1 MIVGICGGSGSGKTT
16 LLKRLFN
23 EFEHL
28 NPSVFTMDNYYK
40 PIDEQVKDQ
49 KGTYNFDL
57 PTALDEELLVNDL
70 RKLVAGH
77 AIEVREYHFNA
88 PPDKNVWISIKPSK
102 LIKSSVQLNNWINH
116 YKKCIV
122 QKFTHRPR
130 S

>member
-88 PPDKNVWISIKPSK
+88 PPDKNVWITIKPSK
-102 LIKSSVQLNNWINH
+102 LIIVEGLFLFHYERVRELLDRKSV
-116 YKKCIV
+116 V
-122 QKFTHRPR
+122 
-130 S
+130 

>member
-1 MIVGICGGSGSGKTT
+1 MIVGICGGSGSGTTT

-28 NPSVFTMDNYYK
+28 NPSVFTMDKYYK

-49 KGTYNFDL
+49 KGTYNFEL

-77 AIEVREYHFNA
+77 AIEVKE
-88 PPDKNVWISIKPSK
+88 
-102 LIKSSVQLNNWINH
+102 
-116 YKKCIV
+116 
-122 QKFTHRPR
+122 
-130 S
+130 